1 MDHRTLFANLRY
13 RGRVRSIRRD
23 YHVLEGSG
31 HYVLFS
37 AKDDAGGNY
46 TIVPRAA
53 VDYILKHLG
62 GSKSITTA
70 EAFAS
75 CKRSKF
81 IGDRFAM
88 LNALYAMVATN
99 EARISK
105 IEGHTLFFGIRKR
118 AA

>member
-1 MDHRTLFANLRY
+1 MDHRTLFSNLQY

-23 YHVLEGSG
+23 YHVLEGAG

-37 AKDDAGGNY
+37 GKDETGGNY

-53 VDYILKHLG
+53 VAYITKHLG
-62 GSKSITTA
+62 GTKSITTA
-70 EAFAS
+70 EAFAA

-81 IGDRFAM
+81 IGDRFAI
-88 LNALYAMVATN
+88 LNALYVMVATK

-105 IEGHTLFFGIRKR
+105 VEGQKLFFGIRKSTG
-118 AA
+118 

>member
-1 MDHRTLFANLRY
+1 MDHRTLFADLKY

-23 YHVLEGSG
+23 YHVLEGSH

-37 AKDDAGGNY
+37 GKDRAGGNY

-53 VDYILKHLG
+53 VDYIIKQLSG
-62 GSKSITTA
+62 TKSITTA
-70 EAFAS
+70 EVFAA

-81 IGDRFAM
+81 IGDRFAV
-88 LNALYAMVATN
+88 LNALYAMVATD

-105 IEGHTLFFGIRKR
+105 VEGHTLFFGIRKR
-118 AA
+118 AG